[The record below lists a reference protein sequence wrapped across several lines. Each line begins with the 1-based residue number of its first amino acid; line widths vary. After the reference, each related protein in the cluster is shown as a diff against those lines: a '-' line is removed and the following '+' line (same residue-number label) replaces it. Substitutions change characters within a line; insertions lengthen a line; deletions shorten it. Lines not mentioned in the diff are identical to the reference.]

1 MPRLENA
8 PQLRARFWHDR
19 AEEAWSMASQ
29 LTDLA
34 AKSTMVEIAE
44 RYDLLAD
51 AMVLREAMRHGRE
64 NRRAGRKSS
73 VSPEALL

>member
-1 MPRLENA
+1 MPRTENA

-51 AMVLREAMRHGRE
+51 AMVVKEAMRHGRE
-64 NRRAGRKSS
+64 NRRAGRKAIF
-73 VSPEALL
+73 SPETLL